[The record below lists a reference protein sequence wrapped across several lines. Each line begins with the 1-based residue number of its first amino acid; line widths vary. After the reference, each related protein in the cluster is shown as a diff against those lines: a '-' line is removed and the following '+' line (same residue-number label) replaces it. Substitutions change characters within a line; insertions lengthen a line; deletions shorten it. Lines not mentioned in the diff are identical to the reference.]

1 MIREAIAQVVAGEAL
16 GEADAAA
23 VMEEIMTG
31 MATPSQLGAFL
42 TALRLKGETVD
53 EVTGLARVMRE
64 KALHVALPEA
74 NTVVDTCGTGGDAA
88 GTFNVS
94 TAAGLV
100 VAASGQPVAKHGN
113 RAASSRCGSADVLEA
128 LGVKIELTPE
138 QVEQCIAHVG
148 FGFMF
153 APAFHPAMRH
163 VGPTRRE
170 IGIRTI
176 FNILGPLTNP
186 AGARYQVLGVA
197 DPHLVPLMG
206 QALLRLGCARALV
219 VYGEDGVDELSLAG
233 PTHVCEVDGRQG
245 TLRES
250 RVAPADFG
258 LDQHERARVLG
269 GDAAR
274 NAALLTDI
282 FAGRETGA
290 PADMVALNAGA
301 ALYVTDH
308 ADSIGDGVRQARD
321 IMRSGRVTE
330 TMAALVAR
338 TRQYATATA

>member
-64 KALHVALPEA
+64 KALHVALPDA
-74 NTVVDTCGTGGDAA
+74 TAAVDTCGTGGDAA

-100 VAASGQPVAKHGN
+100 VAAGGQPVAKHGN

-138 QVEQCIAHVG
+138 QVEACIAHVG

-197 DPHLVPLMG
+197 DARLVPLMG
-206 QALLRLGCARALV
+206 EALLRLGCARALV
-219 VYGEDGVDELSLAG
+219 VFGEDGVDELSLAA
-233 PTHVCEVDGRQG
+233 PTRVCEVDGRAG
-245 TLRES
+245 TLREQ

-258 LDQHERARVLG
+258 LATQERARVLG
-269 GDAAR
+269 GDAQQ
-274 NAALLTDI
+274 NAALLGSV
-282 FAGRETGA
+282 FAGQETGA
-290 PADMVALNAGA
+290 PADMVALNSGA
-301 ALYVTDH
+301 ALYVSGH
-308 ADSIGDGVRQARD
+308 AASIGDGVRRAHD
-321 IMRSGRVTE
+321 ILRSGRVTG
-330 TMAALVAR
+330 TVQALVAH